1 MPLVAEKK
9 KFFCHTAK
17 QYECLLL
24 NQWKEKAYTHIQ
36 PNAALF
42 PSLTPV
48 VKVRCTFCQTTHVLS
63 KTGNDS
69 DSVVLVAC

>member
-1 MPLVAEKK
+1 MPHVAEKPPDLQ
-9 KFFCHTAK
+9 HTAK
-17 QYECLLL
+17 QYECLL

-36 PNAALF
+36 PNTALF

-48 VKVRCTFCQTTHVLS
+48 VKVRCTFCQTTHVLF

-69 DSVVLVAC
+69 DSVVLMAC